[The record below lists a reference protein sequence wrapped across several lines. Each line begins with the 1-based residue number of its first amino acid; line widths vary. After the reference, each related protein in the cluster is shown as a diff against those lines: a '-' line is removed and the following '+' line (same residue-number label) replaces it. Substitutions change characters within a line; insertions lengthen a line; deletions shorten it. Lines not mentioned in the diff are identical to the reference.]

1 VENTGRALRVGL
13 TGTRYV
19 SSPPRSAICAPSGGD
34 EGGQVVL
41 QRPRSPKTRLAYI
54 CNYRHS
60 TYCGGENRRMIVIEE
75 LRAQIDAV
83 RDKLAL
89 AEQAG
94 LSYEA
99 ILHRARLAD
108 LMDIASRHA
117 IDLTAPGKTPA
128 GTRLG
133 PAGAGIRHEPVTD
146 ALAGA
151 DVHSHADLT
160 TP

>member
-1 VENTGRALRVGL
+1 
-13 TGTRYV
+13 
-19 SSPPRSAICAPSGGD
+19 
-34 EGGQVVL
+34 
-41 QRPRSPKTRLAYI
+41 
-54 CNYRHS
+54 
-60 TYCGGENRRMIVIEE
+60 MIVIEE

-108 LMDIASRHA
+108 LIDIALRHA
-117 IDLTAPGKTPA
+117 IDLTAPGKTPG

-133 PAGAGIRHEPVTD
+133 PAGGERASGTNRSPTPSPGPTSIRMQT
-146 ALAGA
+146 
-151 DVHSHADLT
+151 
-160 TP
+160 